1 MNPVLEFL
9 QTHDVYSFDE
19 GVDILL
25 RYSPNAGV
33 NSCIM
38 RRRDK
43 GLLGSELRRLAHLPR
58 LKDLRPS
65 QPKKAEPTE
74 TAQAV
79 ETVEKANTDGNA
91 ENEASDEEDDTVSFE
106 RHKQYDPD
114 KLPPMLKEL
123 WTKNRDEYKELQYC
137 HAQMKLANSD
147 AGRADWRKKIIQHQE
162 SLKKRWQLFDEEI
175 ANMKNGNEEGEK
187 TFNAFNARSY
197 ISKMLKKETLTDA
210 QRLEVQKRVDLL
222 LKNGVAITEETI
234 EKLKDRGFSVEIV
247 K

>member
-9 QTHDVYSFDE
+9 QTHDTYSFDE
-19 GVDILL
+19 GVGILL

-91 ENEASDEEDDTVSFE
+91 ENEAADEEDDTVSFE

-123 WTKNRDEYKELQYC
+123 WMKNRDEYKELQYC

-175 ANMKNGNEEGEK
+175 ANMKHGNEEGEK

>member
-9 QTHDVYSFDE
+9 QTHDTYSFDE
-19 GVDILL
+19 GVGILL

-58 LKDLRPS
+58 LKDLHPS

-114 KLPPMLKEL
+114 KLPPMLKDL

-147 AGRADWRKKIIQHQE
+147 AGRAEWRKKIIQHQE

-175 ANMKNGNEEGEK
+175 ANMKHGNEEGEK

-210 QRLEVQKRVDLL
+210 QRFEVQKRVDLL

>member
-9 QTHDVYSFDE
+9 QTHDTYSFDE
-19 GVDILL
+19 GVGILL

-58 LKDLRPS
+58 LKDLHPS

-175 ANMKNGNEEGEK
+175 DNMKHGNEEGEK

-222 LKNGVAITEETI
+222 LKSGVAIKEETI